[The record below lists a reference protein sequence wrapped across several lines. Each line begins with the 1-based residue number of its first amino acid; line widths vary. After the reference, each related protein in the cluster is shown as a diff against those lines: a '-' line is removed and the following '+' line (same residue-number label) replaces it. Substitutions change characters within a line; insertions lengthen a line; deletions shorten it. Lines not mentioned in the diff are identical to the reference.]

1 MTELDE
7 LEAWGLP
14 PTNRSIG
21 ELERLAYERHARDL
35 ENADELGIWFDAEAA
50 EKAVEFCE
58 RYVRHSKGRWA
69 GQALIP
75 LPWEEFIIRSL
86 FGWKLLDELGERTD
100 LRRFRYALVQVAKKN
115 GKSLLASAIAL
126 LLTILDNEA
135 GAEVYSAAT
144 TQDQARIVF
153 DEAARS
159 IRRSPAL
166 LKFVDVFGGRP
177 QSRTNNI
184 SVERLAAKFEPLAAD
199 ADTADGINPHGLI
212 IDELHRWKRRE
223 FYDILQEGFGARENP
238 LSFAVTTAG
247 AGQEGVWWEQRD
259 YAQKVLEGIVEDLEF
274 FAFVAEPAKDA
285 DWTLEETWEQGNP
298 SIDEVVS
305 RKNLRKECA
314 RAIALPSREN
324 SFRRFKVGQL
334 TEQLDR
340 WIPLTIWDKNGG
352 KIAEELLHG
361 RTCFA
366 GMDLSSTTDISAV
379 CYWFPPNEDVE
390 DHLLFWR
397 AWLPEDRIRAGTR
410 EDQVAYQQFVDA
422 GVLQTTPGNVIDYAF
437 IEAQVLEDQD
447 LFRIEEFA
455 YDPWNASSI
464 VNRLQ
469 ELHGFLMVKCSQGV
483 AGLSAPSKEF
493 EILLGQGR
501 ICHGENK
508 LARWCL
514 SNLAIYTDAQGNIK
528 PSKKSSGGRIDLM
541 TAAIT
546 ALSRAML
553 TYDHGSVYE
562 TRGLG

>member
-1 MTELDE
+1 MSDLELQTWE
-7 LEAWGLP
+7 LP
-14 PTNRSIG
+14 PTNRSIS
-21 ELERLAYERHARDL
+21 ELERLAYERHAQDR
-35 ENADELGIWFDAEAA
+35 ENATELELWFDEEAA
-50 EKAVEFCE
+50 DRAVEFCE
-58 RYVRHSKGRWA
+58 RYIRHSKGRWA
-69 GQALIP
+69 GRPFVL
-75 LPWEEFIIRSL
+75 LPWEVFIVRSL
-86 FGWKLLDELGERTD
+86 FGWKRLDENGNETD
-100 LRRFRYALVQVAKKN
+100 ARRFRFAFVQVAKKN

-126 LLTILDNEA
+126 LLTILDNEP

-159 IRRSPAL
+159 IRRSPTL
-166 LKFVDVFGGRP
+166 QRFVKVFGGRP

-223 FYDILQEGFGARENP
+223 FFDILLEGFGARENP
-238 LSFAVTTAG
+238 LAFAITTAG

-259 YAQKVLEGIVEDLEF
+259 YSSKVLERIVEDLEF
-274 FAFVAEPAKDA
+274 FAFIAEPAKDA
-285 DWTLEETWEQGNP
+285 DWTEEETWEQGNP
-298 SIDEVVS
+298 SIDEVVD
-305 RKNLRKECA
+305 RKNLRKECQ

-334 TEQLDR
+334 TEQIDR
-340 WIPLTIWDKNGG
+340 WIPLELWDSNGG
-352 KIAEELLHG
+352 KISEELLEG
-361 RTCFA
+361 QPCFA
-366 GMDLSSTTDISAV
+366 GMDLSSTTDISTV
-379 CYWFPPNEDVE
+379 CYWFPTLLEDGA
-390 DHLLFWR
+390 HRLLWR
-397 AWLPEDRIRAGTR
+397 AWLPEERIRTGTR

-437 IEAQVLEDQD
+437 IEAQVVADAERFEIQ
-447 LFRIEEFA
+447 EFA
-455 YDPWNASSI
+455 FDPWNASSI
-464 VNRLQ
+464 VSRLQ
-469 ELHGFLMVKCSQGV
+469 EVHGFTMVKVSQGV
-483 AGLSAPSKEF
+483 AGLSASSKEF
-493 EILLGQGR
+493 EILLGKR
-501 ICHGENK
+501 KVCHGENP

-546 ALSRAML
+546 ALARAML
-553 TYDHGSVYE
+553 TFDHASVYE